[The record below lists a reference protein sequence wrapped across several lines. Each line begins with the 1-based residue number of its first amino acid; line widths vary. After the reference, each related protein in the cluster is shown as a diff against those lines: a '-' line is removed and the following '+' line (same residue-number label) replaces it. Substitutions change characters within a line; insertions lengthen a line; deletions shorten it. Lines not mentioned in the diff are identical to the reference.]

1 MATILLVED
10 HPMNRKLVRDILLFQ
25 FEVEEAVSAEAA
37 LEYLQTHRP
46 DLILMDIQLPG
57 MDGLTLTRRLKADP
71 ATADIPIVGLSA
83 HAMPR
88 DIELAREA
96 GCVDYITKPIT
107 DDPFTFLERIAH
119 SLAREPPDPE
129 YDRLAV
135 VMSVSASPGAGHD
148 RTTSPLNSLRA
159 RLLIGIG
166 FPLVLFIAIAVVA
179 LNMLDR
185 PARRDGP
192 GEPQP

>member
-37 LEYLQTHRP
+37 LDYLQTHHP

-57 MDGLTLTRRLKADP
+57 MDGLTLTRRLKAEP
-71 ATADIPIVGLSA
+71 ATADIPIIGLSA
-83 HAMPR
+83 HAMAR
-88 DIELAREA
+88 DIEMARAA

-119 SLAREPPDPE
+119 SLNAATGPE
-129 YDRLAV
+129 
-135 VMSVSASPGAGHD
+135 STSS
-148 RTTSPLNSLRA
+148 RT
-159 RLLIGIG
+159 
-166 FPLVLFIAIAVVA
+166 
-179 LNMLDR
+179 
-185 PARRDGP
+185 
-192 GEPQP
+192 

>member
-37 LEYLQTHRP
+37 LDYLQTHHP

-57 MDGLTLTRRLKADP
+57 MDGLTLTRRLKSVT

-83 HAMPR
+83 HAMTR
-88 DIELAREA
+88 DIEMARTA

-107 DDPFTFLERIAH
+107 DDPFTFLERITQ
-119 SLAREPPDPE
+119 SLDAPTGPE
-129 YDRLAV
+129 
-135 VMSVSASPGAGHD
+135 S
-148 RTTSPLNSLRA
+148 TSSRS
-159 RLLIGIG
+159 
-166 FPLVLFIAIAVVA
+166 
-179 LNMLDR
+179 
-185 PARRDGP
+185 
-192 GEPQP
+192 